1 MAVRSVIE
9 GAGASHIGTCRV
21 TSVTLY
27 QSRLG
32 AGGATYTPLATGAL
46 RRSLTMPL
54 LVVSIGYLAGSIPF
68 AFLAGRYFR
77 GVDIRRIGS
86 GNVGAANVLRSTGA
100 LTAVVVMLL
109 DAAKGAGA
117 VLFAQRLASG
127 DAAPA
132 AAGIAAVVGHV
143 YPLWL
148 RFRGGKGVATAA
160 GAFAVLTPLALAPA
174 AAIFVA
180 TVWATRF
187 ISLGSIVATLALG
200 PIALALGALGGRRW
214 RGVRCRAPHRV
225 SASHEHWPA
234 ARRHRAADWPEGG
247 AVKQVAVLG
256 AGSFGTALSVHL
268 ARLGHDG
275 ARVGARPR
283 ACARHG
289 HAAREPHL
297 PAGPDV
303 PVCRAADERSRHRRL
318 RCGSDRERSA
328 VARHA
333 RGPHAGQASTFGRT
347 PRSSARRKASR
358 KARCCACRSW

>member
-1 MAVRSVIE
+1 
-9 GAGASHIGTCRV
+9 
-21 TSVTLY
+21 
-27 QSRLG
+27 
-32 AGGATYTPLATGAL
+32 
-46 RRSLTMPL
+46 MPL

-117 VLFAQRLASG
+117 VLFVQRLAPG

-143 YPLWL
+143 YPIWL

-200 PIALALGALGGRRW
+200 PIALAVGA
-214 RGVRCRAPHRV
+214 
-225 SASHEHWPA
+225 SAAVVGA
-234 ARRHRAADWPEGG
+234 ACAVALLIVFRHRANIGR
-247 AVKQVAVLG
+247 LL
-256 AGSFGTALSVHL
+256 AGTERRIGQKAAL
-268 ARLGHDG
+268 
-275 ARVGARPR
+275 
-283 ACARHG
+283 
-289 HAAREPHL
+289 
-297 PAGPDV
+297 
-303 PVCRAADERSRHRRL
+303 
-318 RCGSDRERSA
+318 
-328 VARHA
+328 
-333 RGPHAGQASTFGRT
+333 
-347 PRSSARRKASR
+347 
-358 KARCCACRSW
+358 